1 MKYWYML
8 QQTPENIM
16 LSERTQSQRSFHLDN
31 MFRWERLIETEGRL
45 NGNSEN
51 VWWLPTD
58 SGFVWGSEC
67 VPKLACGDDCELY
80 IFNGWMVYVD
90 YIAIKLFGKQKKS
103 YYTASDIILYFRN
116 LFFSI
121 ETTAE
126 TSTKGQYTFYLMV
139 RAVVYLT
146 IAL

>member
-1 MKYWYML
+1 
-8 QQTPENIM
+8 
-16 LSERTQSQRSFHLDN
+16 
-31 MFRWERLIETEGRL
+31 
-45 NGNSEN
+45 
-51 VWWLPTD
+51 
-58 SGFVWGSEC
+58 
-67 VPKLACGDDCELY
+67 
-80 IFNGWMVYVD
+80 MVYVD
-90 YIAIKLFGKQKKS
+90 YTAIKLFGKQKKS
-103 YYTASDIILYFRN
+103 DYTASDIILYFRN